1 MKVSFEGIGECVA
14 SFYNDSGA
22 RAESGAPVKLS
33 GNGKVAA
40 CGDGELL
47 FGVAVSAGE
56 EFAAV
61 QVQGFVILPY
71 SGTAP
76 SVGYAKLS
84 ADGKG
89 GVKKDDNGKSYAI
102 VQVDTTT
109 KTIGLML

>member
-14 SFYNDSGA
+14 SFYNDNSA
-22 RAESGAPVKLS
+22 HAESGAPVTLS

-40 CGDGELL
+40 CEDGELL

-61 QVQGFVILPY
+61 QVHGFVNLSY

-76 SVGYAKLS
+76 SVGYVKLS

-89 GVKKDDNGKSYAI
+89 GVKKDDNGRSYAI
-102 VQVDTTT
+102 VQVDTTA